1 MFMVS
6 CAFAA
11 DHPGRR
17 CCQTRLVEP
26 TSRSI
31 NSGDCF
37 LLVTPD
43 RLFLWTGEYCN
54 VIEKAKVCP
63 GVFFSCS
70 SRVVTSDKTTI
81 CPVCVRLC
89 VSVDRERDNSK
100 FAVGFSEIFNADA
113 VGWVMGS

>member
-63 GVFFSCS
+63 GVFFLLES
-70 SRVVTSDKTTI
+70 SPPTKQQYAQCAS
-81 CPVCVRLC
+81 VCVFLWTENGITRNLQSDL
-89 VSVDRERDNSK
+89 VK
-100 FAVGFSEIFNADA
+100 FLTLMLLVG
-113 VGWVMGS
+113 